1 MIINTKNAAR
11 RLAIGLLLASGLAG
25 SAAAQEM
32 EAGRALAENLCQSCH
47 AVGETGESA
56 NAEAPPF
63 REIAGRY
70 SVWSLQEALAEGI
83 LVGHPDMPEF
93 TLDPDEINAL
103 LTYMDTLTPTEA
115 KD

>member
-1 MIINTKNAAR
+1 MCKF
-11 RLAIGLLLASGLAG
+11 AIGLLLAFPFGEP
-25 SAAAQEM
+25 AAAQDLEK
-32 EAGRALAENLCQSCH
+32 GRALAENLCQTCH
-47 AVGETGESA
+47 AIGTTGESA
-56 NAEAPPF
+56 NAEAPPL

-103 LTYMDTLTPTEA
+103 LGYMDTLTPREP